1 MVKKE
6 TKEGGGRNEKRV
18 SKTFSHVMKKND
30 GEEKKRWEK
39 QEEQQEDGEGR
50 RKKKNKKKKK
60 KGKEGRK
67 MQECS
72 SSGGWKLSTSK
83 MRKSLR
89 SSGISLLPSSKL
101 FQRLLG

>member
-1 MVKKE
+1 
-6 TKEGGGRNEKRV
+6 
-18 SKTFSHVMKKND
+18 MKKND
-30 GEEKKRWEK
+30 GEEKKKVREA
-39 QEEQQEDGEGR
+39 GGATGR
-50 RKKKNKKKKK
+50 RGREGGKKKNKKKIK

>member
-1 MVKKE
+1 MEKKE

-18 SKTFSHVMKKND
+18 SKTKI
-30 GEEKKRWEK
+30 
-39 QEEQQEDGEGR
+39 
-50 RKKKNKKKKK
+50 K